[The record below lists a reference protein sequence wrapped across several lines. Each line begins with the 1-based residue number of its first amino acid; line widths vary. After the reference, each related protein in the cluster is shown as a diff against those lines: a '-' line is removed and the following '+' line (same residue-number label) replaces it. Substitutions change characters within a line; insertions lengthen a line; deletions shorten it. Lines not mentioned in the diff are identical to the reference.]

1 MALNAKVNRNVQF
14 SCTPTGK
21 ITVDSIDYRTDLTRF
36 YGKVHGTPHTALRFD
51 EVTGSTDIEGVDIER
66 WFQFEDNGMINLEI
80 DFMPFTTPSF
90 DFEIITP
97 RGNIQCKVI
106 K

>member
-1 MALNAKVNRNVQF
+1 MAQIAKVNINVK
-14 SCTPTGK
+14 CVRTLTGK
-21 ITVDSIDYRTDLTRF
+21 ITVDIIDYRTDLTRF
-36 YGKVHGTPHTALRFD
+36 YGKVQGTPHTALLFD

-80 DFMPFTTPSF
+80 DFLPLTKPAF